1 MLPYGI
7 ALKMAIGGKLLLR
20 FNTQLLCIHKFIH
33 LKICQ
38 MITKFEELET
48 AKKNVR
54 WLLDHP
60 DGLADMHGLTYWAE
74 VVERLRKEIKQ
85 SL

>member
-1 MLPYGI
+1 
-7 ALKMAIGGKLLLR
+7 
-20 FNTQLLCIHKFIH
+20 
-33 LKICQ
+33 